1 MTAILNIIEI
11 IVDKITNSTTEQEF
25 LFLSKIIE
33 KLNVNKVKTVTLY
46 TDMFDDSYT
55 YGDLYFVETEN
66 SLYYSFGPNRL
77 KVVEGSPSLFSFGEN
92 GSGQLGDNTGIGK
105 QSPVSVV
112 GGFTDWIYSSSG
124 FSHNHVIRS
133 NGTLWGWGYNGNG
146 RIGDN
151 TVTVRSSPVSVV
163 GGFTDWTEVS
173 AGNAFSLGLRANGT
187 AWAWGNNTRGQLGD
201 ETIVSKLS
209 PVSVVGGYVDW
220 IQVSAGPASFPHS
233 VGLRANGTAWS
244 WGNNGNGQLGD
255 NTLVSKSSPVSVVG
269 GFTDWTQVSAG
280 GYHSLGIRENGTAW
294 AWGANT
300 NGRLG
305 DNTTVGKSSPVSVV
319 GGYTDWVQ
327 VSAGDRHNLGIRAN
341 GTAWAWGYNLYGR
354 LGDGTTVSKSSPV
367 SVVGGFTDWV
377 QVSANIHS
385 VGLRLNGTAWGWG
398 GNGSGR
404 LGDGT
409 VTSRLSPASVIGGF
423 GNFNDWVQ
431 LNAGGAFSVGIRT
444 L

>member
-1 MTAILNIIEI
+1 
-11 IVDKITNSTTEQEF
+11 
-25 LFLSKIIE
+25 
-33 KLNVNKVKTVTLY
+33 
-46 TDMFDDSYT
+46 
-55 YGDLYFVETEN
+55 
-66 SLYYSFGPNRL
+66 
-77 KVVEGSPSLFSFGEN
+77 
-92 GSGQLGDNTGIGK
+92 
-105 QSPVSVV
+105 
-112 GGFTDWIYSSSG
+112 
-124 FSHNHVIRS
+124 
-133 NGTLWGWGYNGNG
+133 
-146 RIGDN
+146 
-151 TVTVRSSPVSVV
+151 
-163 GGFTDWTEVS
+163 
-173 AGNAFSLGLRANGT
+173 
-187 AWAWGNNTRGQLGD
+187 
-201 ETIVSKLS
+201 
-209 PVSVVGGYVDW
+209 
-220 IQVSAGPASFPHS
+220 
-233 VGLRANGTAWS
+233 
-244 WGNNGNGQLGD
+244 
-255 NTLVSKSSPVSVVG
+255 
-269 GFTDWTQVSAG
+269 
-280 GYHSLGIRENGTAW
+280 
-294 AWGANT
+294 
-300 NGRLG
+300 
-305 DNTTVGKSSPVSVV
+305 VSVV